1 LACAY
6 IGLGAICQGSSS
18 LLIFLSLLL
27 DLGKGGFTFVTF
39 FSNQSFFQHVSS
51 FFIPILSRKI
61 KMKNLILALNKANLS
76 DSDMESVL
84 TDFENWI
91 DSKVVR
97 SEQKMIT
104 ESIAPIQKENDG
116 IRSEVRLLAETMK
129 HGFEMMDQ
137 KLEERF
143 QRIDQKLEFT
153 RKNLELQIASNRETS
168 ELQTSRLE
176 KQIASTRENLETQI
190 KANDKQLSLVQ
201 KLLWLV
207 LTLVLG
213 LFAKAVHLF

>member
-1 LACAY
+1 
-6 IGLGAICQGSSS
+6 
-18 LLIFLSLLL
+18 
-27 DLGKGGFTFVTF
+27 
-39 FSNQSFFQHVSS
+39 
-51 FFIPILSRKI
+51 
-61 KMKNLILALNKANLS
+61 MKNLILALNKANLS

-91 DSKVVR
+91 DSRVVR
-97 SEQKMIT
+97 SEQKMMT
-104 ESIAPIQKENDG
+104 ESILPIQKENEG
-116 IRSEVRLLAETMK
+116 IRSEIRLLAETMK
-129 HGFEMMDQ
+129 HGFAIM
-137 KLEERF
+137 EERF
-143 QRIDQKLEFT
+143 QKMDQKLEFT

-190 KANDKQLSLVQ
+190 KANEKQLSLVQ

-213 LFAKAVHLF
+213 LFAKAVHLFWFISPFF

>member
-1 LACAY
+1 
-6 IGLGAICQGSSS
+6 
-18 LLIFLSLLL
+18 
-27 DLGKGGFTFVTF
+27 
-39 FSNQSFFQHVSS
+39 
-51 FFIPILSRKI
+51 
-61 KMKNLILALNKANLS
+61 MKNLILALNRANLS

-91 DSKVVR
+91 DSRVVR
-97 SEQKMIT
+97 SEQKMMT
-104 ESIAPIQKENDG
+104 ESIVPIQKENEG
-116 IRSEVRLLAETMK
+116 IRSEIRLLAETMK
-129 HGFEMMDQ
+129 HGFAIM
-137 KLEERF
+137 EERF
-143 QRIDQKLEFT
+143 QKMDQKLEFT